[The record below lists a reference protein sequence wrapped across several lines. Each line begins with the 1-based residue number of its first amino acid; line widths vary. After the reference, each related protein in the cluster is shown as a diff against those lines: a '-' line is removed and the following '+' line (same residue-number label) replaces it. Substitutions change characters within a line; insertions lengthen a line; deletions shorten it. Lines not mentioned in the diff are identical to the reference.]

1 MSGTLAGKTALVIG
15 GSSGLGFHIATGLAK
30 EGAAVAIAA
39 RTPSKVESAAV
50 ALREFDPGCTGVSID
65 VADRA
70 AFDAFLAEC
79 GTPDILVNAQGIQRL
94 RPAEDFTSELYDE
107 IMEVNI
113 RSLFFACTV
122 IGKRMLERGSG
133 SIINIASLAA
143 HLGFTRAAVYTTS
156 KHGVAGLTKVLAAE
170 WGSRGVRVNGIS
182 PGYFMTELS
191 ESNMSPLRKTQAL
204 DRTPME
210 RFGRLDEIVSAALF
224 LSSPASSFVNGTIVN
239 VDGGY
244 LHAGIK

>member
-1 MSGTLAGKTALVIG
+1 MTQTLAGRKALVIG
-15 GSSGLGFHIATGLAK
+15 GSSGLGFHIAEGFAR
-30 EGAAVAIAA
+30 EGAGVTIAA
-39 RTPSKVESAAV
+39 RTASKVGSATA
-50 ALREFDPGCTGVSID
+50 ALKAINPASEGVSVD

-70 AFDAFLAEC
+70 AFDAFLAGC

-113 RSLFFACTV
+113 RSLFFACTA
-122 IGKRMLERGSG
+122 IGKRMLDRGSG
-133 SIINIASLAA
+133 TIINITSLAA
-143 HLGFTRAAVYTTS
+143 HMGFTRAAVYTTS

-170 WGSRGVRVNGIS
+170 WGARGVRVNAIS
-182 PGYFMTELS
+182 PGYFMTELA
-191 ESNMSPLRKTQAL
+191 ESNMSQLRKEQAL
-204 DRTPME
+204 ERTPMA

-224 LSSPASSFVNGTIVN
+224 LASPQSTFVNGTIVN

-244 LHAGIK
+244 LNAGIK